1 MSAPLIPALVMAYML
16 VSIFVFALLKV
27 AQE

>member
-1 MSAPLIPALVMAYML
+1 MSAPLIAALVMAYTL

-27 AQE
+27 AQD